1 MSSVNLNSMIER
13 RYFLRYLLSK
23 KLISI
28 LEILECGLIIIIII
42 IMFIVVMHLAI

>member
-13 RYFLRYLLSK
+13 RDFLRYLLSK

-42 IMFIVVMHLAI
+42 MFIVVMHLAI